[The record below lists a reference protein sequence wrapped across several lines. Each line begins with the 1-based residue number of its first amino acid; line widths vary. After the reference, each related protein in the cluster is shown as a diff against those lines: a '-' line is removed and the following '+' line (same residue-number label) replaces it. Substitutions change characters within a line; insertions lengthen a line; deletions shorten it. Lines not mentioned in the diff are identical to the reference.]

1 MRMGAEYRR
10 RSAKQAGNVIAS
22 YRKTMP
28 ISTAAAA
35 MALFATIVCSSAAL
49 ATDDVRVR
57 FSWKLKGEYGH
68 LYLAQDRGFYAAK
81 NLAVRMG
88 EGAGSQ
94 AALGALVQGQ
104 EDIVIMPGIFAASAI
119 QKGMPIKIIALYHPR
134 TPVVLISHPDKP
146 ILKPQDLEGKVVAHA
161 VGETGTSYLGTFCA
175 VNKIDCTRI
184 KKVQMDAQSR
194 VPQLLQNQVDA
205 VSIYRTSDL
214 PVLEQRTGIKF
225 PILDLAQHGLVV
237 PGLAAVTSDAA
248 IAKKPDV
255 LKRYLA
261 AVGEGIEAAR
271 RDPKAAADAIAKV
284 WQVGPPIDV
293 IEAQVRA
300 TIDAMVAE
308 AGKPVGW
315 VDPKL
320 IEQAIE
326 LLKTEQTIDQPKPA
340 ASFFTN
346 QLLAD

>member
-1 MRMGAEYRR
+1 
-10 RSAKQAGNVIAS
+10 
-22 YRKTMP
+22 
-28 ISTAAAA
+28 
-35 MALFATIVCSSAAL
+35 MALLTLLAGLACSFSASAA
-49 ATDDVRVR
+49 DEVRVR

-68 LYLAQDRGFYAAK
+68 LYLAQDRRFYAARD
-81 NLAVRMG
+81 LAVRMG
-88 EGAGSQ
+88 EGAGAQ

-119 QKGMPIKIIALYHPR
+119 QKGMPIKIIALYHPK
-134 TPVVLISHPDKP
+134 TPVVMISHPDKA
-146 ILKPQDLEGKVVAHA
+146 ILKPQDLEDKIVAHA

-184 KKVQMDAQSR
+184 KMVQMDAQSR
-194 VPQLLQNQVDA
+194 IAHFLQNQVDA

-225 PILDLAQHGLVV
+225 PILDLAQYGLVV

-248 IAKKPDV
+248 IARNPDV

-261 AVGEGIEAAR
+261 AVGEGIDATR
-271 RDPKAAADAIAKV
+271 RDPRAAANAIAKV
-284 WQVGPPIDV
+284 WQVGPPVDV

-300 TIDAMVAE
+300 TIDAMVPE
-308 AGKPVGW
+308 EGKPIGW
-315 VDPKL
+315 IDAKL
-320 IEQAIE
+320 IEQTIE
-326 LLKTEQTIDQPKPA
+326 LLATEQAVDHPRPA

-346 QLLAD
+346 ELLAN

>member
-1 MRMGAEYRR
+1 M
-10 RSAKQAGNVIAS
+10 AS
-22 YRKTMP
+22 NS
-28 ISTAAAA
+28 IGVTA
-35 MALFATIVCSSAAL
+35 MTLFAAILCSSAVL
-49 ATDDVRVR
+49 AADDVRVR

-68 LYLAQDRGFYAAK
+68 LYLAQDRGFYVAK

-104 EDIVIMPGIFAASAI
+104 EDVVIMPGIFAASAI
-119 QKGMPIKIIALYHPR
+119 QKGMPIKIIALYHPK
-134 TPVVLISHPDKP
+134 TPVVMISHPDKP
-146 ILKPQDLEGKVVAHA
+146 ILKPRDLEGKIVAHA

-175 VNKIDCTRI
+175 VNKIDCTKI

-194 VPQLLQNQVDA
+194 VPQFLQNQVDA

-225 PILDLAQHGLVV
+225 PILDLAQYGLVV

-248 IAKKPDV
+248 IEKKPDV

-261 AVGEGIEAAR
+261 AVGEGIDATR
-271 RDPKAAADAIAKV
+271 RDPRAAANAIAKV
-284 WQVGPPIDV
+284 WQVGPPVDV

-300 TIDAMVAE
+300 TIDAMVSE
-308 AGKPVGW
+308 EGKPIGW
-315 VDPKL
+315 IDANL

-326 LLKTEQTIDQPKPA
+326 LLAAEQAVDHPRPA

-346 QLLAD
+346 ELLAN

>member
-1 MRMGAEYRR
+1 
-10 RSAKQAGNVIAS
+10 
-22 YRKTMP
+22 
-28 ISTAAAA
+28 
-35 MALFATIVCSSAAL
+35 MALLTLLAGLACSFSASAA
-49 ATDDVRVR
+49 DEVRVR

-68 LYLAQDRGFYAAK
+68 LYLAQDRRFYAARD
-81 NLAVRMG
+81 LAVRMG
-88 EGAGSQ
+88 EGAGAQ

-119 QKGMPIKIIALYHPR
+119 QKGMPIKIIALYHPK
-134 TPVVLISHPDKP
+134 TPVVMISHPDKA
-146 ILKPQDLEGKVVAHA
+146 ILKPQDLEGKIVAHA

-184 KKVQMDAQSR
+184 KMVQMDAQSR
-194 VPQLLQNQVDA
+194 IAHFLQNQVDA

-225 PILDLAQHGLVV
+225 PVLDLAQYGLVV

-248 IAKKPDV
+248 IARNPDV

-261 AVGEGIEAAR
+261 AVGEGIDATR
-271 RDPKAAADAIAKV
+271 RDPRAAANAIAKV
-284 WQVGPPIDV
+284 WQVGPPVDV

-300 TIDAMVAE
+300 TIDAMVPE
-308 AGKPVGW
+308 EGKPIGW
-315 VDPKL
+315 IDAKL
-320 IEQAIE
+320 IEQTIE
-326 LLKTEQTIDQPKPA
+326 LLATEQAVDHPRPA

-346 QLLAD
+346 ELLAN

>member
-1 MRMGAEYRR
+1 MTARYP
-10 RSAKQAGNVIAS
+10 N
-22 YRKTMP
+22 TTP
-28 ISTAAAA
+28 NSTVVAA
-35 MALFATIVCSSAAL
+35 MALLAAIVLSSAAL
-49 ATDDVRVR
+49 AADDVRVR

-104 EDIVIMPGIFAASAI
+104 EDVVIMPGIFAASAI
-119 QKGMPIKIIALYHPR
+119 QKGMPIKIIALYHPK
-134 TPVVLISHPDKP
+134 TPVVMISHPDKP
-146 ILKPQDLEGKVVAHA
+146 ILKPQDLEDKIVAHA

-175 VNKIDCTRI
+175 VNNIDCTKI

-194 VPQLLQNQVDA
+194 VAQFLQNQVDA

-225 PILDLAQHGLVV
+225 PILDLAQYGLVV

-248 IAKKPDV
+248 IASKPDV

-261 AVGEGIEAAR
+261 AVGEGIDATR
-271 RDPKAAADAIAKV
+271 RDPRAAANAIAKV
-284 WQVGPPIDV
+284 WQLGPPVDV

-300 TIDAMVAE
+300 TIDAMVRE
-308 AGKPVGW
+308 EGKPIGW
-315 VDPKL
+315 VDVKL

-326 LLKTEQTIDQPKPA
+326 LLKTEQAIDHPKSA

-346 QLLAD
+346 ELLAN

>member
-1 MRMGAEYRR
+1 MTARYR
-10 RSAKQAGNVIAS
+10 N
-22 YRKTMP
+22 TTP
-28 ISTAAAA
+28 NSTVVAA
-35 MALFATIVCSSAAL
+35 MALLAAIVLSSAAL
-49 ATDDVRVR
+49 AADDVRVR

-104 EDIVIMPGIFAASAI
+104 EDVVIMPGIFAASAI
-119 QKGMPIKIIALYHPR
+119 QKGMPIKIIALYHPK
-134 TPVVLISHPDKP
+134 TPVVMISHPDKP
-146 ILKPQDLEGKVVAHA
+146 ILKPQDLEDKIVAHA

-175 VNKIDCTRI
+175 VNNIDCTKI

-194 VPQLLQNQVDA
+194 VAQFLQNQVDA

-225 PILDLAQHGLVV
+225 PILDLAQYGLVV

-248 IAKKPDV
+248 IASKPDV

-261 AVGEGIEAAR
+261 AVGEGIDATR
-271 RDPKAAADAIAKV
+271 RDPRAAANAIAKV
-284 WQVGPPIDV
+284 WQLGPPVDV

-300 TIDAMVAE
+300 TIDAMVRE
-308 AGKPVGW
+308 EGKPIGW
-315 VDPKL
+315 VDVKL

-326 LLKTEQTIDQPKPA
+326 LLKTEQAIDHPKSA

-346 QLLAD
+346 ELLAN

>member
-1 MRMGAEYRR
+1 MTARYCKTA
-10 RSAKQAGNVIAS
+10 SHSIAL
-22 YRKTMP
+22 TV
-28 ISTAAAA
+28 T
-35 MALFATIVCSSAAL
+35 ALFAAVICSSVAL
-49 ATDDVRVR
+49 AADDVRVR

-68 LYLAQDRGFYAAK
+68 LYLAQDGGFYAAK

-104 EDIVIMPGIFAASAI
+104 EDVVIMPAIFAASAI
-119 QKGMPIKIIALYHPR
+119 QKGMPIKIIALYHPK
-134 TPVVLISHPDKP
+134 TPVVMISHPDKP
-146 ILKPQDLEGKVVAHA
+146 ILTPQDLEGKIVAHA
-161 VGETGTSYLGTFCA
+161 VGETGTSYLETFCA
-175 VNKIDCTRI
+175 VNSIDCTRI
-184 KKVQMDAQSR
+184 KKIQMDPQSR
-194 VPQLLQNQVDA
+194 VAQFLQNQVDA

-225 PILDLAQHGLVV
+225 PILDLAQYGLVV

-248 IAKKPDV
+248 IANKPDV

-261 AVGEGIEAAR
+261 AVGEGIDATR
-271 RDPKAAADAIAKV
+271 RDPRAAANAIAKV
-284 WQVGPPIDV
+284 WQAGPPVDV

-300 TIDAMVAE
+300 TIDAMVPE
-308 AGKPVGW
+308 EGKPIGRI
-315 VDPKL
+315 DAKL

-326 LLKTEQTIDQPKPA
+326 LLQTEQAIDHSKPA

-346 QLLAD
+346 ELLAN

>member
-1 MRMGAEYRR
+1 M
-10 RSAKQAGNVIAS
+10 IAS
-22 YRKTMP
+22 YRNTTP
-28 ISTAAAA
+28 NSTLMAA
-35 MALFATIVCSSAAL
+35 MALLAAIVFSSAAL
-49 ATDDVRVR
+49 AADDVRVR

-104 EDIVIMPGIFAASAI
+104 EDVVIMPAIFAASAI
-119 QKGMPIKIIALYHPR
+119 QKGMPIKIIALYHPK
-134 TPVVLISHPDKP
+134 TPVVMISHPDKP
-146 ILKPQDLEGKVVAHA
+146 ILKPQDLEGKIVAHA

-175 VNKIDCTRI
+175 VNNIDCTKI

-194 VPQLLQNQVDA
+194 VAQFLQDQVDA

-214 PVLEQRTGIKF
+214 PVLEQRTGIKY
-225 PILDLAQHGLVV
+225 PILDLAQYGLVV

-248 IAKKPDV
+248 IASKPDV

-261 AVGEGIEAAR
+261 AVGEGIDATR
-271 RDPKAAADAIAKV
+271 RDPRAAANAIAKV
-284 WQVGPPIDV
+284 WQVGPPVDV

-300 TIDAMVAE
+300 TIDAMVPE
-308 AGKPVGW
+308 EGKPIGW
-315 VDPKL
+315 VDVKL

-326 LLKTEQTIDQPKPA
+326 LLKTEQAIDHPKPA

-346 QLLAD
+346 ELLAN

>member
-1 MRMGAEYRR
+1 
-10 RSAKQAGNVIAS
+10 
-22 YRKTMP
+22 
-28 ISTAAAA
+28 
-35 MALFATIVCSSAAL
+35 MALLTLLAGLACSFSASAA
-49 ATDDVRVR
+49 DEVRVR

-68 LYLAQDRGFYAAK
+68 LYLAQDRRFYAARD
-81 NLAVRMG
+81 LAVRMG
-88 EGAGSQ
+88 EGAGAQ

-119 QKGMPIKIIALYHPR
+119 QKGMPIKIIALYHPK
-134 TPVVLISHPDKP
+134 TPVVMISHPDKA
-146 ILKPQDLEGKVVAHA
+146 ILKPQDLEGKIVAHA

-184 KKVQMDAQSR
+184 KMVQMDAQSR
-194 VPQLLQNQVDA
+194 IAHFLQNQVDA

-225 PILDLAQHGLVV
+225 PILDLAQYGLVV

-248 IAKKPDV
+248 IARNPDV

-261 AVGEGIEAAR
+261 AVGEGIDATR
-271 RDPKAAADAIAKV
+271 RDPRAAANAIAKV
-284 WQVGPPIDV
+284 WQVGPPVDV

-300 TIDAMVAE
+300 TIDAMVPE
-308 AGKPVGW
+308 EGKPIGW
-315 VDPKL
+315 IDAKL
-320 IEQAIE
+320 IEQTIE
-326 LLKTEQTIDQPKPA
+326 LLATEQAVDHPRPA

-346 QLLAD
+346 ELLAN

>member
-1 MRMGAEYRR
+1 
-10 RSAKQAGNVIAS
+10 
-22 YRKTMP
+22 
-28 ISTAAAA
+28 
-35 MALFATIVCSSAAL
+35 MALLTLLAGLACSFSASAA
-49 ATDDVRVR
+49 DEVRVR

-68 LYLAQDRGFYAAK
+68 LYLAQDRRFYAARD
-81 NLAVRMG
+81 LAVRMG
-88 EGAGSQ
+88 EGAGAQ

-119 QKGMPIKIIALYHPR
+119 QKGMPIKIIALYHPK
-134 TPVVLISHPDKP
+134 TPVVMISHPDKA
-146 ILKPQDLEGKVVAHA
+146 ILKPQDLEGKIVAHA

-184 KKVQMDAQSR
+184 KMVQMDAQSR
-194 VPQLLQNQVDA
+194 IAHFLQNQVDA

-225 PILDLAQHGLVV
+225 PILDLAQYGLVV

-248 IAKKPDV
+248 IARNPDV

-261 AVGEGIEAAR
+261 AVAEGIDATR
-271 RDPKAAADAIAKV
+271 RDPRAAANAIAKV
-284 WQVGPPIDV
+284 WQVGPPVDV

-300 TIDAMVAE
+300 TIDAMVPE
-308 AGKPVGW
+308 EGKPIGW
-315 VDPKL
+315 IDAKL
-320 IEQAIE
+320 IEQTIE
-326 LLKTEQTIDQPKPA
+326 LLATEQAVDHPRPA

-346 QLLAD
+346 ELLAN

>member
-1 MRMGAEYRR
+1 MVESKGFMTARYR
-10 RSAKQAGNVIAS
+10 N
-22 YRKTMP
+22 TTP
-28 ISTAAAA
+28 NSTVVAA
-35 MALFATIVCSSAAL
+35 MALLAAIVFSSAAL
-49 ATDDVRVR
+49 AADDVRVR

-81 NLAVRMG
+81 HLAVRMG

-104 EDIVIMPGIFAASAI
+104 EDVVIVPAIFAASAI
-119 QKGMPIKIIALYHPR
+119 QKGMPIKIIALYHPK
-134 TPVVLISHPDKP
+134 TPVVMISHPDKP
-146 ILKPQDLEGKVVAHA
+146 ILKPQDLEGKIVAHA

-175 VNKIDCTRI
+175 VNNIDCTKI

-194 VPQLLQNQVDA
+194 VAQFLQNQVDA

-225 PILDLAQHGLVV
+225 PILDLAQYGLVV

-248 IAKKPDV
+248 IASKPDV

-261 AVGEGIEAAR
+261 AVGEGIDATR
-271 RDPKAAADAIAKV
+271 RDPRAAANAIAKV
-284 WQVGPPIDV
+284 WQVGPPVDV

-300 TIDAMVAE
+300 TIDAMVPE
-308 AGKPVGW
+308 EGKPIGW
-315 VDPKL
+315 VDVKL

-326 LLKTEQTIDQPKPA
+326 LLKTEQAIDHPKSA

-346 QLLAD
+346 ELLAN

>member
-1 MRMGAEYRR
+1 
-10 RSAKQAGNVIAS
+10 
-22 YRKTMP
+22 
-28 ISTAAAA
+28 
-35 MALFATIVCSSAAL
+35 MALLTLLAGLACSFSASAA
-49 ATDDVRVR
+49 DEVRVR

-68 LYLAQDRGFYAAK
+68 LYLAQDRRFYAARD
-81 NLAVRMG
+81 LAVRMG
-88 EGAGSQ
+88 EGAGAQ

-119 QKGMPIKIIALYHPR
+119 QKGMPIKIIALYHPK
-134 TPVVLISHPDKP
+134 TPVVMISHPDKA
-146 ILKPQDLEGKVVAHA
+146 ILKPQDLEGKIVAHA

-184 KKVQMDAQSR
+184 KMVQMDAQSR
-194 VPQLLQNQVDA
+194 IAHFLQNQVDA

-225 PILDLAQHGLVV
+225 PILDLAQYGLVV

-248 IAKKPDV
+248 IARNPDV

-261 AVGEGIEAAR
+261 AVGEGIDATR
-271 RDPKAAADAIAKV
+271 RDPRAAANAIVKV
-284 WQVGPPIDV
+284 WQVGPPVDV

-300 TIDAMVAE
+300 TIDAMVPE
-308 AGKPVGW
+308 EGKPIGW
-315 VDPKL
+315 IDAKL
-320 IEQAIE
+320 IEQTIE
-326 LLKTEQTIDQPKPA
+326 LLATEQAVDHPRPA

-346 QLLAD
+346 ELLAN

>member
-1 MRMGAEYRR
+1 
-10 RSAKQAGNVIAS
+10 
-22 YRKTMP
+22 
-28 ISTAAAA
+28 
-35 MALFATIVCSSAAL
+35 MALLTLLAGLACSFSASAA
-49 ATDDVRVR
+49 DEVRVR

-68 LYLAQDRGFYAAK
+68 LYLAQDRRFYAARD
-81 NLAVRMG
+81 LAVRMG
-88 EGAGSQ
+88 EGAGAQ

-119 QKGMPIKIIALYHPR
+119 QKGMPIKIIALYHPK
-134 TPVVLISHPDKP
+134 TPVVMISHPEKA
-146 ILKPQDLEGKVVAHA
+146 ILKPQDLEGKIVAHA

-184 KKVQMDAQSR
+184 KMVQMDAQSR
-194 VPQLLQNQVDA
+194 IAHFLQNQVDA

-225 PILDLAQHGLVV
+225 PILDLAQYGLVV

-248 IAKKPDV
+248 IARNPDV

-261 AVGEGIEAAR
+261 AVGEGIDATR
-271 RDPKAAADAIAKV
+271 RDPRAAANAIAKV
-284 WQVGPPIDV
+284 WQVGPPVDV

-300 TIDAMVAE
+300 TIDAMVPE
-308 AGKPVGW
+308 EGKPIGW
-315 VDPKL
+315 IDAKL
-320 IEQAIE
+320 IEQTIE
-326 LLKTEQTIDQPKPA
+326 LLATEQAVDHPRPA

-346 QLLAD
+346 ELLAN

>member
-1 MRMGAEYRR
+1 MVEIEGEFMTARHRNATR
-10 RSAKQAGNVIAS
+10 N
-22 YRKTMP
+22 
-28 ISTAAAA
+28 STVVAA
-35 MALFATIVCSSAAL
+35 MALLAAIVFSSAAL
-49 ATDDVRVR
+49 AADDVRVR

-68 LYLAQDRGFYAAK
+68 LYLAQDRGLYTAK

-119 QKGMPIKIIALYHPR
+119 QKGMPIKIIALYHPK
-134 TPVVLISHPDKP
+134 TPVVMISHPDKP

-175 VNKIDCTRI
+175 VNKIDCTKI

-194 VPQLLQNQVDA
+194 VPQFLQNQVDA

-225 PILDLAQHGLVV
+225 PILDLAQYGLVV

-261 AVGEGIEAAR
+261 AVSEGIEATR
-271 RDPKAAADAIAKV
+271 SDPRAAADAIAKV
-284 WQVGPPIDV
+284 WQVGPSVDV

-300 TIDAMVAE
+300 TIDAMVLE
-308 AGKPVGW
+308 EGKPIGW
-315 VDPKL
+315 VDVKL

-326 LLKTEQTIDQPKPA
+326 LLKTEQAIDHPKPA

-346 QLLAD
+346 ELLAN

>member
-1 MRMGAEYRR
+1 MTARYCKTA
-10 RSAKQAGNVIAS
+10 SHSIAL
-22 YRKTMP
+22 T
-28 ISTAAAA
+28 I
-35 MALFATIVCSSAAL
+35 MALFAAIVCSSAAL
-49 ATDDVRVR
+49 AADDVRVR

-104 EDIVIMPGIFAASAI
+104 EDVVTMPGIFAASAI
-119 QKGMPIKIIALYHPR
+119 QKGMPIKIIALYHPK
-134 TPVVLISHPDKP
+134 TPVVMISHPGNP
-146 ILKPQDLEGKVVAHA
+146 ILKPQDLEGKIVAHA

-175 VNKIDCTRI
+175 VNKIDCTKI

-194 VPQLLQNQVDA
+194 VPQFLQNQVDA

-225 PILDLAQHGLVV
+225 PILDLAQYGLVV
-237 PGLAAVTSDAA
+237 PGLAAVTSDSA
-248 IAKKPDV
+248 IEKKPDV

-261 AVGEGIEAAR
+261 AVGEGIEATR
-271 RDPKAAADAIAKV
+271 RDPRAAANAIAKV
-284 WQVGPPIDV
+284 WQVGPSVDV

-300 TIDAMVAE
+300 TIDAMVPE
-308 AGKPVGW
+308 EGKPIGW
-315 VDPKL
+315 VDAKL

-326 LLKTEQTIDQPKPA
+326 LLKTEQAIDHPKPT

-346 QLLAD
+346 ELLAY

>member
-1 MRMGAEYRR
+1 
-10 RSAKQAGNVIAS
+10 
-22 YRKTMP
+22 
-28 ISTAAAA
+28 
-35 MALFATIVCSSAAL
+35 MALLTLLAGLACSFSASAA
-49 ATDDVRVR
+49 DEVRVR

-68 LYLAQDRGFYAAK
+68 LYLAQDRRFYAARD
-81 NLAVRMG
+81 LAVRMG
-88 EGAGSQ
+88 EGAGAQ

-119 QKGMPIKIIALYHPR
+119 QKGMPIKIIALYHPK
-134 TPVVLISHPDKP
+134 TPVVMISHPDKA
-146 ILKPQDLEGKVVAHA
+146 ILKPQDLEGKIVAHA

-184 KKVQMDAQSR
+184 KMVQMDAQSR
-194 VPQLLQNQVDA
+194 IAHFLQNQVDA

-225 PILDLAQHGLVV
+225 PILDLAQYGLVV

-248 IAKKPDV
+248 IARNPDV

-261 AVGEGIEAAR
+261 AVGEGIDATR
-271 RDPKAAADAIAKV
+271 RDQRAAANAIAKV
-284 WQVGPPIDV
+284 WQVGPPVDV

-300 TIDAMVAE
+300 TIDAMVPE
-308 AGKPVGW
+308 EGKPIGW
-315 VDPKL
+315 IDAKL
-320 IEQAIE
+320 IEQTIE
-326 LLKTEQTIDQPKPA
+326 LLATEQAVDHPRPA

-346 QLLAD
+346 ELLAN

>member
-1 MRMGAEYRR
+1 MA
-10 RSAKQAGNVIAS
+10 AGFQ
-22 YRKTMP
+22 RTMP
-28 ISTAAAA
+28 NSTAVAAIA
-35 MALFATIVCSSAAL
+35 LLVAVISSSMALAA
-49 ATDDVRVR
+49 DDVRVR
-57 FSWKLKGEYGH
+57 LSWKLKGEYGH
-68 LYLAQDRGFYAAK
+68 LYLAQDRGLYAAK
-81 NLAVRMG
+81 NLTVRMG

-119 QKGMPIKIIALYHPR
+119 QKGMPIKIIALYHPK
-134 TPVVLISHPDKP
+134 TPVVMISHPDKP
-146 ILKPQDLEGKVVAHA
+146 ILKPQDLEGKIVAHA

-175 VNKIDCTRI
+175 VNKIDCTKI

-194 VPQLLQNQVDA
+194 VSQFLQNQVDA

-225 PILDLAQHGLVV
+225 PILDLAQFGLVV

-248 IAKKPDV
+248 IEKKPDV

-261 AVGEGIEAAR
+261 AVSEGIEATR
-271 RDPKAAADAIAKV
+271 RDSRAAANAIAKV
-284 WQVGPPIDV
+284 WQVGPSVDV

-300 TIDAMVAE
+300 TIDAMVPE
-308 AGKPVGW
+308 EGKPIGW
-315 VDPKL
+315 VDAKL

-326 LLKTEQTIDQPKPA
+326 LLKTEQAIDHPKPA

-346 QLLAD
+346 ELLAN

>member
-1 MRMGAEYRR
+1 MTARYR
-10 RSAKQAGNVIAS
+10 N
-22 YRKTMP
+22 TTP
-28 ISTAAAA
+28 NSTVVAA
-35 MALFATIVCSSAAL
+35 MALLAAIVFSSAAL
-49 ATDDVRVR
+49 AADDVRVR

-104 EDIVIMPGIFAASAI
+104 EDVVIMPAIFAASAI
-119 QKGMPIKIIALYHPR
+119 QKGMPIKIIALYHPK
-134 TPVVLISHPDKP
+134 TPVVMISHPDKP
-146 ILKPQDLEGKVVAHA
+146 ILKPQDLEGKIVAHA

-175 VNKIDCTRI
+175 VNNIDCTKI

-194 VPQLLQNQVDA
+194 VAQFLQNQVDA

-225 PILDLAQHGLVV
+225 PILDLPQYGLVV

-248 IAKKPDV
+248 IASKPDV

-261 AVGEGIEAAR
+261 AVGEGIDATR
-271 RDPKAAADAIAKV
+271 RDPRAAANAIAKV
-284 WQVGPPIDV
+284 WQVGPPVDV

-300 TIDAMVAE
+300 TIDAVVPE
-308 AGKPVGW
+308 EGKPIGW
-315 VDPKL
+315 VDVKL

-326 LLKTEQTIDQPKPA
+326 LLKTEQAIDHPKSA

-346 QLLAD
+346 ELLAN

>member
-1 MRMGAEYRR
+1 MTARYR
-10 RSAKQAGNVIAS
+10 N
-22 YRKTMP
+22 TTP
-28 ISTAAAA
+28 NSTVVAA
-35 MALFATIVCSSAAL
+35 MALLAVIVFSSAAL
-49 ATDDVRVR
+49 AADDVRVR

-68 LYLAQDRGFYAAK
+68 LYLAQDRGIYAAK

-104 EDIVIMPGIFAASAI
+104 EDVVIMPAIFAASAI
-119 QKGMPIKIIALYHPR
+119 QKGMPIKIIALYHSK
-134 TPVVLISHPDKP
+134 TPVVMISHPDKP
-146 ILKPQDLEGKVVAHA
+146 ILKPQDLEGKIVAHS

-175 VNKIDCTRI
+175 VNNIDCTKI

-194 VPQLLQNQVDA
+194 VAQFLQNQVDA

-214 PVLEQRTGIKF
+214 PVLEQRTGTKF
-225 PILDLAQHGLVV
+225 PILDLAQYGLVV

-248 IAKKPDV
+248 IASKPHV

-261 AVGEGIEAAR
+261 AVGEGIDATR
-271 RDPKAAADAIAKV
+271 RDPRAAANAIAKV
-284 WQVGPPIDV
+284 WQVGPPVDV

-300 TIDAMVAE
+300 TIDAMVRE
-308 AGKPVGW
+308 EGKPIGW
-315 VDPKL
+315 VDVKL

-326 LLKTEQTIDQPKPA
+326 LLKTEQAIDHPKPA

-346 QLLAD
+346 ELLAN

>member
-1 MRMGAEYRR
+1 MTARYR
-10 RSAKQAGNVIAS
+10 N
-22 YRKTMP
+22 TTP
-28 ISTAAAA
+28 NSTVVAA
-35 MALFATIVCSSAAL
+35 MALLAAIAFSSAAL
-49 ATDDVRVR
+49 AADDVRVR

-104 EDIVIMPGIFAASAI
+104 EDVVIMPAIFAASAI
-119 QKGMPIKIIALYHPR
+119 QKGMPIKIIALYHPK
-134 TPVVLISHPDKP
+134 TPVVMISHPDKP
-146 ILKPQDLEGKVVAHA
+146 ILKPQDLEGKIVAHA
-161 VGETGTSYLGTFCA
+161 IGETGTSYLGTFCA
-175 VNKIDCTRI
+175 VNNIDCTKI

-194 VPQLLQNQVDA
+194 VAQFLQNQVDA

-225 PILDLAQHGLVV
+225 PILDLAQYGLVV

-248 IAKKPDV
+248 IASKPDV

-261 AVGEGIEAAR
+261 AVGEGIDATR
-271 RDPKAAADAIAKV
+271 RDPRAAANAIAKV
-284 WQVGPPIDV
+284 WQVGPPVDV

-300 TIDAMVAE
+300 TIDAMVPE
-308 AGKPVGW
+308 EGKPIGW
-315 VDPKL
+315 VDVKL

-326 LLKTEQTIDQPKPA
+326 LLKTEQAIDHPKSA

-346 QLLAD
+346 ELLAN

>member
-1 MRMGAEYRR
+1 MTARYR
-10 RSAKQAGNVIAS
+10 N
-22 YRKTMP
+22 TTP
-28 ISTAAAA
+28 NSTVVAA
-35 MALFATIVCSSAAL
+35 MALLAAIAFSSAAL
-49 ATDDVRVR
+49 AADDVRVR

-104 EDIVIMPGIFAASAI
+104 EDVVIMPAIFAASAI
-119 QKGMPIKIIALYHPR
+119 QKGMPIKIIALYHPK
-134 TPVVLISHPDKP
+134 TPVVMISHPDKP
-146 ILKPQDLEGKVVAHA
+146 ILKPQDLEGKIVAHA

-175 VNKIDCTRI
+175 VNNIDCTKI

-194 VPQLLQNQVDA
+194 VAQFLQNQVDA

-225 PILDLAQHGLVV
+225 PILDLAQYGLVV

-248 IAKKPDV
+248 IASKPDV

-261 AVGEGIEAAR
+261 AVGEGIDATR
-271 RDPKAAADAIAKV
+271 RDPRAAANAIAKV
-284 WQVGPPIDV
+284 WQVGPPVDV

-300 TIDAMVAE
+300 TIDAMVPE
-308 AGKPVGW
+308 EGKPIGW
-315 VDPKL
+315 VDVKL

-326 LLKTEQTIDQPKPA
+326 LLKTEQAIDHPKSA

-346 QLLAD
+346 ELLAN

>member
-1 MRMGAEYRR
+1 MTARYR
-10 RSAKQAGNVIAS
+10 N
-22 YRKTMP
+22 TTP
-28 ISTAAAA
+28 NSTVVAA
-35 MALFATIVCSSAAL
+35 MVLLAAIVLSSAAL
-49 ATDDVRVR
+49 AADDVRVR

-104 EDIVIMPGIFAASAI
+104 EDVVIMPGIFAASAI
-119 QKGMPIKIIALYHPR
+119 QKGMPIKIIALYHPK
-134 TPVVLISHPDKP
+134 TPVVMISHPDKP
-146 ILKPQDLEGKVVAHA
+146 ILKPQDLEDKIVAHA

-175 VNKIDCTRI
+175 VNNIDCTKI

-194 VPQLLQNQVDA
+194 VAQFLQNQVDA

-225 PILDLAQHGLVV
+225 PILDLAQYGLVV

-248 IAKKPDV
+248 IASKPDV

-261 AVGEGIEAAR
+261 AVGEGIDATR
-271 RDPKAAADAIAKV
+271 RDPRAAANAIAKV
-284 WQVGPPIDV
+284 WQLGPPVDV

-300 TIDAMVAE
+300 TIDAMVRE
-308 AGKPVGW
+308 EGKPIGW
-315 VDPKL
+315 VDVKL

-326 LLKTEQTIDQPKPA
+326 LLKTEQAIDHPKSA

-346 QLLAD
+346 ELLAN

>member
-1 MRMGAEYRR
+1 
-10 RSAKQAGNVIAS
+10 
-22 YRKTMP
+22 MP
-28 ISTAAAA
+28 NSTAVAAIA
-35 MALFATIVCSSAAL
+35 LLVAVISSSMALAA
-49 ATDDVRVR
+49 DDVRVR
-57 FSWKLKGEYGH
+57 LSWKLKGEYGH
-68 LYLAQDRGFYAAK
+68 LYLAQDRGLYAAK
-81 NLAVRMG
+81 NLTVRMG

-119 QKGMPIKIIALYHPR
+119 QKGMPIKIIALYHPK
-134 TPVVLISHPDKP
+134 TPVVMISHPDKP
-146 ILKPQDLEGKVVAHA
+146 ILKPQDLEGKIVAHA

-175 VNKIDCTRI
+175 VNKIDCTKI

-194 VPQLLQNQVDA
+194 VSQFLQNQVDA

-225 PILDLAQHGLVV
+225 PILDLAQFGLVV

-248 IAKKPDV
+248 IEKKPDV

-261 AVGEGIEAAR
+261 AVSEGIEATR
-271 RDPKAAADAIAKV
+271 RDSRAAANAIAKV
-284 WQVGPPIDV
+284 WQVGPSVDV

-300 TIDAMVAE
+300 TIDAMVPE
-308 AGKPVGW
+308 EGKPIGW
-315 VDPKL
+315 VDAKL

-326 LLKTEQTIDQPKPA
+326 LLKTEQAIDHPKPA

-346 QLLAD
+346 ELLAN